1 LTQSST
7 QVAEKSNVD
16 RSAGAADTASSGR
29 GDVTEQFVISRIE
42 AAQSALWRAELTRR
56 VLTLVIAGMAALLAW
71 FVLDQWIVPLG
82 TLGRS
87 LIVLFVLLAV
97 AVYGYLRLWPVM
109 SLQIS
114 EDYAARA
121 LERDHPELGHSLSS
135 YVSLRRQREIYPGGQ
150 LTRGQLAQRVVQSIG
165 TSVATKLKQVDAP
178 PTEATGLM
186 SWWAAVIAMLA
197 ALAIYSFVS
206 PKNSFQSAARL
217 LQPLSNLEAPR
228 RIEISDVKPGDCETL
243 AGRGLEVVA
252 TVHNLREDEPVYF
265 QWETADRQASEKGS
279 EESTPSS
286 RQIRL
291 LPIDD
296 SLANRDRFAATI
308 AISHHAHGTRKYR
321 IVAGDAT
328 AGPFNVAIR
337 DTPVVQIREIIYEPP
352 AYTGEPIRT
361 SRTGA
366 IKGVDGTSVQMI
378 ASVNRPITRA
388 RIEFNPRQIGPN
400 IQSTAGSSEMEIS
413 GDGLSAT
420 HSFKLRT
427 RTGGAIAL
435 QDYRIVVWDD
445 ADQSNADPI
454 VYPIEVIEDLPPEIT
469 IVVPQRSPK
478 DVPIN
483 AQQMIEIHAAD
494 VDYGL
499 AQIEIE
505 VRRGIDLVT
514 RATLFKDPLGKKG
527 NQVVEYQFRPSRM
540 VIATATG
547 RRTSG
552 LNVGD
557 EVELVAIATDNR
569 FDESDETI
577 VPGVTKTP
585 PVRLKIT
592 AADEQAGEGQQG
604 EGQQGEGQQGEGQQG
619 EGQQGKGQQG
629 KGQQGEGQQGEGQQ
643 GKGQQGEGQ
652 QGEGQQGK
660 GQQGKGQQG
669 KGQQGE
675 GQQGEGQEGDRE
687 QSQGGNGSSESEPTG
702 DPSNGTSEGQPSE
715 NSANNERASDTPRAD
730 QDQTK
735 PSTGDQS
742 GKSAGTNSGQ
752 SNAPKSESPPQDDAE
767 AFERI
772 QDYLNKN
779 QQEKQGNQNQQGTPS
794 KQSQNQQSP
803 QEKNSGDPGQEQPQ
817 DVPQDSQ
824 AKGEPGSDAAGNEG
838 KDKGNGES
846 NDLSSDSNDNK
857 SNGDAPPQSG
867 TDKGKKDAAQ
877 SRKDAAQSGKDAA
890 QSGKDAAQ
898 SGKDAAQSRKDAADA
913 ESSDPANSDSD
924 SAPDASAKP
933 SPKSNPEAQ
942 SKAEGAEQQGQPES
956 NDSKD
961 SSDSNKSNKS
971 DSAADSAAG
980 APSNKGEPGKS
991 DSGQPNSGEQ
1001 PGDPESGDRSEPTEA
1016 AGSPNSS
1023 GTPQNSGSPKNGENS
1038 ESSQG
1043 GGAGQAGGGAGED
1056 QAGDEK
1062 LPDPVDLQYTRRA
1075 TDMVL
1080 DYLDETRTDPD
1091 PELLDRLKWSEQDLQ
1106 RFRERWQNIKPIEN
1120 ASDTKAPDAS
1130 EINEA
1135 LRSLGM
1141 RPPVS
1146 AESSRR
1152 DNADDVRGLRDAG
1165 NRRAAPADIR
1175 DAYEAFRR
1183 GLSNPHDSSG
1193 S

>member
-1 LTQSST
+1 MTPSST
-7 QVAEKSNVD
+7 QTAEKSNVD
-16 RSAGAADTASSGR
+16 LSSGAASTATSGR
-29 GDVTEQFVISRIE
+29 GDATEQFVISRIE
-42 AAQSALWRAELTRR
+42 SAQSALWRAELTRR
-56 VLTLVIAGMAALLAW
+56 VLTLVIAGMAALLVW

-82 TLGRS
+82 MLGRS
-87 LIVLFVLLAV
+87 LIVVFLLLAV

-150 LTRGQLAQRVVQSIG
+150 LVHGQLAQRVVQSIG
-165 TSVATKLKQVDAP
+165 ASVATKLKSLDAP
-178 PTEATGLM
+178 PSEATGLM
-186 SWWAAVIAMLA
+186 SWWVAVIAMLA
-197 ALAIYSFVS
+197 ALAIYSIVS

-243 AGRGLEVVA
+243 AGRGLDVVA
-252 TVHNLREDEPVYF
+252 TVHNLRDDEPVYF
-265 QWETADRQASEKGS
+265 QWETADGQTSEKASE
-279 EESTPSS
+279 ETTPSS

-308 AISHHAHGTRKYR
+308 PISHHAHGTRKYR
-321 IVAGDAT
+321 ILAGDAT
-328 AGPFNVAIR
+328 AGPYTVAIR
-337 DTPVVQIREIIYEPP
+337 DTPVVQIREITYNPP
-352 AYTGEPIRT
+352 AYTGEPVRT
-361 SRTGA
+361 SRAGA
-366 IKGVDGTSVQMI
+366 IKGVDGTHVQMS

-388 RIEFNPRQIGPN
+388 RIEFNPRQVGPN

-413 GDGLSAT
+413 ADGQSAT
-420 HSFKLRT
+420 HSFTLRT

-445 ADQSNADPI
+445 ADQSNVDPI

-483 AQQMIEIHAAD
+483 AQQIIEIHAAD

-499 AQIEIE
+499 AEIEIE

-514 RATLFKDPLGKKG
+514 RATLFKDPKGKKG
-527 NQVVEYQFRPSRM
+527 NQVVEYRFRPSRM
-540 VIATATG
+540 VIATAAG

-569 FDESDETI
+569 FDETDKAI

-592 AADEQAGEGQQG
+592 AANEQAGESQQGEGQQGKGQQGEGQQG

-619 EGQQGKGQQG
+619 EGQQGE
-629 KGQQGEGQQGEGQQ
+629 GQQGEGQQGEGQQ
-643 GKGQQGEGQ
+643 GEGQQGEGQ
-652 QGEGQQGK
+652 QGEGQQGE
-660 GQQGKGQQG
+660 
-669 KGQQGE
+669 GQQGE
-675 GQQGEGQEGDRE
+675 GQQGEGQQGEGQQGEGQQGEGQQGDPE
-687 QSQGGNGSSESEPTG
+687 QSQGEMGSTESDPNG
-702 DPSNGTSEGQPSE
+702 DPSDGASEGEPSE
-715 NSANNERASDTPRAD
+715 NSANKKPGSDAEQAD
-730 QDQTK
+730 QQNTTL
-735 PSTGDQS
+735 STGDQS
-742 GKSAGTNSGQ
+742 GENSGQ
-752 SNAPKSESPPQDDAE
+752 SSDSKNQRGETPPQDDAE

-779 QQEKQGNQNQQGTPS
+779 QQAKQGNQNQQGTPNKQSPS
-794 KQSQNQQSP
+794 KQTPN
-803 QEKNSGDPGQEQPQ
+803 EKNSGDPAQGQ
-817 DVPQDSQ
+817 PQDSQ
-824 AKGEPGSDAAGNEG
+824 AKGEPGSDAAGTEG
-838 KDKGNGES
+838 KDKRNGEP
-846 NDLSSDSNDNK
+846 SDNSGDGNDNK
-857 SNGDAPPQSG
+857 DKSDAQPQP
-867 TDKGKKDAAQ
+867 GKD
-877 SRKDAAQSGKDAA
+877 SDGMSEEDAAQSGEGTA
-890 QSGKDAAQ
+890 QSG
-898 SGKDAAQSRKDAADA
+898 KDAADA
-913 ESSDPANSDSD
+913 ESSDPANPTGDSD
-924 SAPDASAKP
+924 PAASAKP
-933 SPKSNPEAQ
+933 SPQSKPEAQ
-942 SKAEGAEQQGQPES
+942 SKAEGAEQQGQP
-956 NDSKD
+956 DSTD
-961 SSDSNKSNKS
+961 SSESESSSESTS
-971 DSAADSAAG
+971 DSAAG
-980 APSNKGEPGKS
+980 QPNGKGEPGKS
-991 DSGQPNSGEQ
+991 NPGQPKAGEQ
-1001 PGDPESGDRSEPTEA
+1001 PSDAEPGESSESTEA
-1016 AGSPNSS
+1016 AGSPDSS
-1023 GTPQNSGSPKNGENS
+1023 GTPQDSGSPKSGENS
-1038 ESSQG
+1038 QSSQG
-1043 GGAGQAGGGAGED
+1043 GGSGQAGGGEGED

-1062 LPDPVDLQYTRRA
+1062 LPDPVDMQYTRRA

-1120 ASDTKAPDAS
+1120 ASDTNAPDAS

-1152 DNADDVRGLRDAG
+1152 DTADDVRGLRDAG

-1183 GLSNPHDSSG
+1183 GLG
-1193 S
+1193 TQ